1 MNSLMSSVQAEPA
14 TASAFNDVFYAAVV
28 TVIPVLFLAI
38 AVQGNLYTDLL
49 KFGREAAWA
58 SWRSPDRPVLN
69 KIANS
74 LAGGGARIVAML
86 VLAYGVVGE
95 VSGLLALYWRRFPS
109 AWLNIWDS
117 PLWAAVF
124 LTVVAAAGPIAAGV
138 RSLQAPL
145 AEPSGHWVVAIVV
158 NAARV
163 LLVHAGRPNPAAYFP
178 AVYFPAAKFKPGQTV
193 EAAAVLATV
202 EQTGLTVTPSRVL
215 GTTPSPVLR
224 TTAQNS
230 RQWLP
235 IYTYVACRLIS
246 GIDPLPGQ
254 ETLELDDGKLRTGTA
269 LEWCDD
275 KEKVK
280 RLLGSY
286 KPVINY
292 LDAMVTPLPGKG

>member
-1 MNSLMSSVQAEPA
+1 MNSLMSSVQVEPA
-14 TASAFNDVFYAAVV
+14 TAPPFNDVFYAAVV

-49 KFGREAAWA
+49 KFGREASWA
-58 SWRSPDRPVLN
+58 SWRSPDRPVLTR
-69 KIANS
+69 IANS

-95 VSGLLALYWRRFPS
+95 ISGLLALYWRRFPS

-117 PLWAAVF
+117 PFWAAVF
-124 LTVVAAAGPIAAGV
+124 LTVVAAGGPIVAGV

-145 AEPSGHWVVAIVV
+145 QPGSVRWVVAIVV
-158 NAARV
+158 NAGRV
-163 LLVHAGRPNPAAYFP
+163 LLVHADEPGAGVYFYFP
-178 AVYFPAAKFKPGQTV
+178 AVKFKPGQTV

-215 GTTPSPVLR
+215 GTTPSHMLR
-224 TTAQNS
+224 TSTQTYVPIG
-230 RQWLP
+230 P

-246 GIDPLPGQ
+246 GIDPLPVK
-254 ETLELDDGKLRTGTA
+254 ETVELYDGKWRKRTT

-275 KEKVK
+275 KARVK
-280 RLLGSY
+280 RLLGGC

-292 LDAMVTPLPGKG
+292 LDTMVTPLPGKG